1 MQAESIAECVK
12 TAAETAM
19 QESQFIYDAET
30 GLYYDYVSGQYYD
43 AVRILTMFRQKQ
55 KTFILAVISGHY
67 YVACLW
73 LFLPWWS

>member
-19 QESQFIYDAET
+19 QESQFVYDAET

-43 AVRILTMFRQKQ
+43 AVSTTALQCYQFQGE
-55 KTFILAVISGHY
+55 V
-67 YVACLW
+67 C
-73 LFLPWWS
+73 FLLCPSRGAEY